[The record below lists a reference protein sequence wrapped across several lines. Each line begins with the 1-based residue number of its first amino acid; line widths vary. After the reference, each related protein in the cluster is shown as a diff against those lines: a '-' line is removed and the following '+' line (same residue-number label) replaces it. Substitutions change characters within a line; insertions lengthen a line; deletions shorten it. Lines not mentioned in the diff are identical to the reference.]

1 MDSSDCASEMSG
13 GGGSIRDARGR
24 SIQEMRLREEEEK
37 RERTECVR
45 HIEHVVVSKAAEAAE
60 MK

>member
-1 MDSSDCASEMSG
+1 MSG

-24 SIQEMRLREEEEK
+24 SIQEIRLREEEEK
-37 RERTECVR
+37 RKRTECVR